1 MISVSEQ
8 EIIDRLLEKGMTKEE
23 IENEIKE
30 RIEEMNGLIS
40 RMGALKIIAND
51 HNISLFKASE
61 SVRVRIKNLV
71 GGLDDVTVYGRVTD
85 IFPVKEFTRK
95 KGGKGKVASMII
107 TDETGTTRVVLWD
120 NKTNILDKIKIGDV
134 VKVVQARVRQGNF
147 LELHTKASTRIMIT
161 DDEESKKIPKITN
174 LDTIE
179 NSSEKTKVMGKVVH
193 IFESNPFYET
203 CPKCNRRATYNDG
216 KWVCPEHG
224 EFDTPRQ
231 TLKVNFILDDGVANI
246 RCVAFGKAA
255 EQLLG
260 ISSEE
265 AYKIAEEHGDMFKPV
280 RDKIQDIIGKEYI
293 VRGIANINDFS
304 DKKEII
310 VRSIREVNPERELE
324 RVLTT

>member
-134 VKVVQARVRQGNF
+134 VKVVQARVR
-147 LELHTKASTRIMIT
+147 
-161 DDEESKKIPKITN
+161 
-174 LDTIE
+174 
-179 NSSEKTKVMGKVVH
+179 
-193 IFESNPFYET
+193 
-203 CPKCNRRATYNDG
+203 
-216 KWVCPEHG
+216 
-224 EFDTPRQ
+224 
-231 TLKVNFILDDGVANI
+231 
-246 RCVAFGKAA
+246 
-255 EQLLG
+255 
-260 ISSEE
+260 
-265 AYKIAEEHGDMFKPV
+265 
-280 RDKIQDIIGKEYI
+280 
-293 VRGIANINDFS
+293 
-304 DKKEII
+304 
-310 VRSIREVNPERELE
+310 
-324 RVLTT
+324 